1 MAPYLKMTLIEYTS
15 YVPSFMLLSK
25 SAQIK
30 CLGALLLCTSEN
42 GSGDT
47 DIQYQFLPS
56 ESEGEVAVHTG
67 SD

>member
-1 MAPYLKMTLIEYTS
+1 MAHGSLSENDPYRVYKLCT
-15 YVPSFMLLSK
+15 MLLSK

-56 ESEGEVAVHTG
+56 ESEGG
-67 SD
+67 SCGTHR